1 MIIGVPKEIKN
12 KEFRVGLTP
21 GNVHELTALGHQVYV
36 QSNAGSGI
44 GFEDAHYQYMGAKI
58 MTSAEEIFSEA
69 EMIVKVKEPQKN
81 ERAQLRPGQIL
92 FTYLHLAP
100 DVEQTNELIV
110 SEVIAI
116 AYETVTS
123 SNGQLPLLAPMSE
136 VAGRM
141 SIQAAAHYLEKP
153 HGGSGILMAGI
164 PGVESAKVVILGAGV
179 VGSNA
184 LQMAIGMGAHVT
196 IVDKSLSRLRELD
209 ALYGSRI
216 QTRFS
221 SPSMLD
227 ELFTKVDVVIG
238 GVLVPGSSAPKL
250 LTRQHVDMM
259 RSGSVLV
266 DVAIDQ
272 GGCFETSMPTTHD
285 DPVFKINDVTH
296 YCVANMPGAVPRT
309 STIGLTNATFPFV
322 KELAQKGL
330 VQAIKDNVHLK
341 NGVSTYLGNLTCQ
354 ATATSQ
360 GREFKAINDLIKMH

>member
-44 GFEDAHYQYMGAKI
+44 GFEDAHYQYMGAKVVA
-58 MTSAEEIFSEA
+58 SAKEIFAEA
-69 EMIVKVKEPQKN
+69 EMIIKVKEPQAE
-81 ERAQLRPGQIL
+81 ERKQLRSGQVL

-100 DVEQTNELIV
+100 DLEQTNDLINSKV
-110 SEVIAI
+110 VAI

-153 HGGSGILMAGI
+153 QGGSGILLGGI
-164 PGVESAKVVILGAGV
+164 PGVESANVVILGAGV
-179 VGSNA
+179 VGSSA
-184 LQMAIGMGAHVT
+184 LQMAVGMGAHVT
-196 IVDKSLSRLRELD
+196 IVDKNINRLRELD
-209 ALYGSRI
+209 TQYGSRI

-221 SPSMLD
+221 SASMLD
-227 ELFTKVDVVIG
+227 ELFTKADVVIG
-238 GVLVPGSSAPKL
+238 GVLIPGASAPKL
-250 LTRQHVDMM
+250 LTRKHVETM

-272 GGCFETSMPTTHD
+272 GGCFETSIPTTHD
-285 DPVFKINDVTH
+285 EPIFRVNDVTH

-309 STIGLTNATFPFV
+309 STLGLTNVTFPFI
-322 KELAQKGL
+322 KELAQKGV
-330 VQAIKDNVHLK
+330 VQALKDNVHLK
-341 NGVSTYLGNLTCQ
+341 NGVSTYLGYLTCA
-354 ATATSQ
+354 ATAKSQ
-360 GREFKAINDLIKMH
+360 DRDYQDIDELLP